1 MQHNTL
7 TMQLTLSA
15 LALLALLQTAPA
27 QYPGWQCSGSI
38 YLLTTPDGADLP
50 ATATETNFPVLV
62 RLTKDFF
69 DFSQAKA
76 KGEDLRFATAGK
88 TLSYQIEE
96 WDSAG
101 GAANVWVRIPVIK
114 GNARQE
120 IKVFWGKADATS
132 ESNGA
137 AVFNAD
143 NGFLSVLH
151 LDEAMKDEV
160 GSVALTNKG
169 TTTGTG
175 VIGQGLHVA
184 DGQSLGCGEVI
195 TAFPNK
201 TEPNSTAVWVKADQ
215 FNNGTVVFWGQGAQQ
230 RQVSI
235 TAKSPDTFEMSTFYG
250 PSVTAKG
257 SAQLQQWYHVEHT
270 YQLGFSLIY
279 INGVLAGS
287 SAVSSMDLHAPCRME
302 IGGNKFA
309 GVIDEV
315 RVSMVTRSADWVK
328 LEYENQRSQQT
339 LVGTLAQPGT
349 DFAVNQASINM
360 MEGTNTTVLAKVG
373 GAQKLYWVLKRD
385 GAETIVAVDR
395 LSYTLPAGRV
405 TKDTPLTLQLKAVF
419 ANGTKTKDIPV
430 TIKEDMPEPAV
441 TLKAPGAWNGR
452 DTIEVVS
459 NISNL
464 AAMQANGVGELKTS
478 WSVDGGAVT
487 REITGDRLIL
497 KRSQYSGNI
506 TVKITVN
513 NGGADS
519 IATANILVTE
529 PRKDAWVQRVPDKNE
544 KPVANQFYA
553 RDDDNEG
560 SLFYNGT
567 LEQPAESV
575 FLKLYA
581 DDKLVNTET
590 QNPKAD
596 QSYAF
601 TAKLKPGLIHY
612 KAEFGTRTGGT
623 EKVVETV
630 SNLICGDAY
639 IIEGQ
644 SNAEAGVPNNGKPP
658 EEEYF
663 TSEWIRSYGNVL
675 SRDGKGGWGTA
686 RRARKWGT
694 ADFGMYQI
702 GAWGM
707 VLAKTLLE
715 QHRMPICIIN
725 GAAGGTPIS
734 YHQPNP
740 ANHYDASGEL
750 YANIYKVYGSL
761 LTRVSEARL
770 THGIRGVLWHQGE
783 NDSGMGLS
791 DWSYKTYQQYF
802 VDMTAAWKQD
812 YPNIRYYYVF
822 QVWPAPCNMGPKDDQ
837 LREVQRTLPRIFS
850 NLRVMSTVGI
860 ATPETGRGL
869 CHFDLEGYE
878 QMGDLMSPL
887 VEVDNYGLKP
897 AKEVTAPNLNRAW
910 FTSAAK
916 DEIALDFG
924 QPMMWQDLMRNEIYL
939 DGVKA
944 QISAGSVAGNVI
956 TLKLGAPT
964 AAKTIGYISGR
975 DWDGKPTNLIYGAN
989 RIAALTFCDVPI
1001 DAKATH

>member
-1 MQHNTL
+1 MTL
-7 TMQLTLSA
+7 TKQ
-15 LALLALLQTAPA
+15 LALITLALLQTAPA
-27 QYPGWQCSGSI
+27 QYPGWQRSGSI

-50 ATATETNFPVLV
+50 ATATETHFPVLV

-76 KGEDLRFATAGK
+76 NGGDLRFAAAGK
-88 TLSYQIEE
+88 ALAYQIEE
-96 WDSAG
+96 WDPAG
-101 GAANVWVRIPVIK
+101 GAASVWVRIPAIK
-114 GNARQE
+114 GNERQE
-120 IKVFWGKADATS
+120 IKVFWGKAGAS
-132 ESNGA
+132 NESSGG

-151 LDEAMKDEV
+151 LDEALKDET
-160 GSVALTNKG
+160 GSAELTNKG
-169 TTTGTG
+169 TTTGAG
-175 VIGQGLHVA
+175 VIGKGLHVA
-184 DGQSLGCGEVI
+184 AGQSLGCDEKI
-195 TAFPNK
+195 MTYPNK
-201 TEPNSTAVWVKADQ
+201 SEPNSTAVWVKPEVL
-215 FNNGTVVFWGQGAQQ
+215 NGNVVVWGQGAQQ
-230 RQVSI
+230 RQVTI
-235 TAKSPDTFEMSTFYG
+235 TAKNPDNFEMSTFYG
-250 PSVTAKG
+250 PTVTAEG
-257 SAQLQQWYHVEHT
+257 FARIQQWQHVEHT
-270 YQLGFSLIY
+270 YKLGASLIY
-279 INGVLAGS
+279 VNGVLAGS
-287 SAVSSMDLHAPCRME
+287 SAASSLDLHAPCKLE
-302 IGGNKFA
+302 IGGNNFA
-309 GVIDEV
+309 GDIDEV
-315 RVSMVTRSADWVK
+315 RVSKVTRSADWVK
-328 LEYENQRSQQT
+328 LEYENQRPQQT
-339 LVGTLAQPGT
+339 LTGPLVRPGT
-349 DFAVNQASINM
+349 DFAVNPTSINM
-360 MEGTNTTVLAKVG
+360 LEGASTTVVAKVG
-373 GAQKLYWVLKRD
+373 GAQKLYWILKKD

-395 LSYTLPAGRV
+395 LSYSLPAGRV
-405 TKDTPLTLQLKAVF
+405 TKDTSLTLQLKAVF

-430 TIKEDMPEPAV
+430 TIKEDIPEPAV

-464 AAMQANGVGELKTS
+464 PAMKAKGVGELKTT
-478 WSVDGGAVT
+478 WSVSGGAVT
-487 REITGDRLIL
+487 KEITAAKLVL
-497 KRSQYSGNI
+497 KRAQYSGNI
-506 TVKITVN
+506 TVKLTLN
-513 NGGADS
+513 NGGMDS

-529 PRKDAWVQRVPDKNE
+529 PRKDAWVQRLPDKNE

-553 RDDDNEG
+553 RDDNNEG
-560 SLFYNGT
+560 TLFYNGT
-567 LEQPAESV
+567 LEQPADSV
-575 FLKLYA
+575 FLKVYA
-581 DDKLVNTET
+581 DDKLVKTDT
-590 QNPKAD
+590 QKPKAD
-596 QSYAF
+596 KSYAL
-601 TAKLKPGLIHY
+601 TAKLKPGLIKY
-612 KAEFGTRTGGT
+612 KVEFGTRTGST
-623 EKVVETV
+623 EKVLETV
-630 SNLICGDAY
+630 TNLVCGDAY

-644 SNAEAGVPNNGKPP
+644 SNAEAGVPNNGTPP
-658 EEEYF
+658 EEDYY

-715 QHRMPICIIN
+715 NHRIPICIIN

-750 YANIYKVYGSL
+750 YVNIYKVYGSL

-812 YPNIRYYYVF
+812 YPNIRNYYVF
-822 QVWPAPCNMGPKDDQ
+822 QVWPAPCNMGPKDNQ
-837 LREVQRTLPRIFS
+837 LREAQRTLPRIFS
-850 NLRVMSTVGI
+850 NLRVMSTIGI
-860 ATPETGRGL
+860 ATPETVRGL

-878 QMGDLMSPL
+878 QMADLISPL
-887 VEVDNYGLKP
+887 VELDNYGLKP

-910 FTSAAK
+910 FTSTAK

-924 QPMMWQDLMRNEIYL
+924 QPMMWKDVMKNEIYL

-944 QISAGSVAGNVI
+944 AVSGGSAAGNLI
-956 TLKLGAPT
+956 TLKLGAPS

-975 DWDGKPTNLIYGAN
+975 DWDGKPTNLIYGTN

-1001 DAKATH
+1001 DATATR

>member
-1 MQHNTL
+1 MTP
-7 TMQLTLSA
+7 QLTLST

-27 QYPGWQCSGSI
+27 QYPGWRQSGSI
-38 YLLTTPDGADLP
+38 YLLTTPDGANLP

-69 DFSQAKA
+69 DFSQAKT
-76 KGEDLRFATAGK
+76 KGEDLRFAAAGK
-88 TLSYQIEE
+88 ALAYQIEE
-96 WDSAG
+96 WDPAG
-101 GAANVWVRIPVIK
+101 GAASVWVRIPAIK
-114 GNARQE
+114 GNERQE

-132 ESNGA
+132 ESNGG

-151 LDEAMKDEV
+151 LDEALKDET
-160 GSVALTNKG
+160 GSVTLTNKG
-169 TTTGTG
+169 TTSGAG
-175 VIGQGLHVA
+175 VIGKGLHVA
-184 DGQSLGCGEVI
+184 AGQSLGCGEVI
-195 TAFPNK
+195 TTFPIK
-201 TEPNSTAVWVKADQ
+201 TDPNSTAVWVKADQ
-215 FNNGTVVFWGQGAQQ
+215 FNDATVVWWGQGPQQ

-235 TAKSPDTFEMSTFYG
+235 MAKSPDTFEMNTFYG
-250 PSVTAKG
+250 PTVTAKG

-270 YQLGFSLIY
+270 YKLGFSLIY

-287 SAVSSMDLHAPCRME
+287 SAISSMNLHAPCRME
-302 IGGNKFA
+302 IGSNKFA
-309 GVIDEV
+309 GDIDEV
-315 RVSMVTRSADWVK
+315 RVSKVTRSADWVK
-328 LEYENQRSQQT
+328 LEYENQRPQQT
-339 LVGTLAQPGT
+339 LIGTLAQPGT

-360 MEGTNTTVLAKVG
+360 LEGTSTTVLAKVG

-395 LSYTLPAGRV
+395 LSYSLPAGRV
-405 TKDTPLTLQLKAVF
+405 TKDTSLTLQLKAVF

-430 TIKEDMPEPAV
+430 TIKEDIPEPAV

-464 AAMQANGVGELKTS
+464 AAMKSKGAGELKTN

-487 REITGDRLIL
+487 REVTGDKLIL

-506 TVKITVN
+506 TVKITLN

-544 KPVANQFYA
+544 KPMPNQFYA
-553 RDDDNEG
+553 RDDNNEG

-581 DDKLVNTET
+581 DDKLVNTDT
-590 QNPKAD
+590 QKPKAD
-596 QSYAF
+596 KSYAF

-612 KAEFGTRTGGT
+612 KVEFGTRTGST
-623 EKVVETV
+623 EKVLDTV

-658 EEEYF
+658 EEDYF

-686 RRARKWGT
+686 MRARKWGT

-707 VLAKTLLE
+707 VVARTLLE

-750 YANIYKVYGSL
+750 YVNIYKVYGSL
-761 LTRVSEARL
+761 LTRVTEARL

-850 NLRVMSTVGI
+850 NLRVMSTIGI

-910 FTSAAK
+910 FTSAAM

-924 QPMMWQDLMRNEIYL
+924 QPMMWKDEMKKEIYL

-1001 DAKATH
+1001 DAKTAR